1 MGEASNMAPAS
12 ALIGDTFGGRYRVLA
27 MAVFAAGGPVAIMI
41 CYPIIGRITA
51 EQGWRAA
58 YAFMGLAG
66 LGVATLTLLIVRE
79 SRVDPAHG
87 KAGRDARRIKHLA
100 RHPAGGRHTRLCPA
114 MPCQR
119 HGQCEFRR
127 DAGLVTQ
134 LHGAPAGAR
143 YSDNRRLAG
152 HL

>member
-87 KAGRDARRIKHLA
+87 RPERRPRRTPHQASGAPPGRWPA
-100 RHPAGGRHTRLCPA
+100 HPALPCYALPA
-114 MPCQR
+114 SWS
-119 HGQCEFRR
+119 
-127 DAGLVTQ
+127 V
-134 LHGAPAGAR
+134 
-143 YSDNRRLAG
+143 
-152 HL
+152 